1 MNTTTTPIRSLE
13 YREGTNTLGIIFF
26 CLTFGSVLGS
36 LGEKGRTLVEM
47 FRTVDEVIMRMVLL
61 VMYVSPVGI
70 ASIIASKILSKTGK
84 I

>member
-36 LGEKGRTLVEM
+36 LGEKGRVLVEM